1 MKILAFEFSSS
12 QRSVAVL
19 NADESGVIS
28 TGEVVESSSDKSTQ
42 PLSMVEIA
50 LNQVGLERG
59 QIGCIA
65 VGIGPGSY
73 TSIRVAISLAQ
84 GWQLATNVKL
94 TGVSSA
100 ECIAEQAVAE
110 GLNRPFSVVVD
121 AQRGEFYLAGY
132 DCPDG
137 KLREVVPLRIVS
149 SDEVCAR
156 EQAGDVLVGPEV
168 TRWFPGGRIV
178 FPRAETVARLA
189 LERKHF
195 VSGEMLEPVY
205 LRETQ
210 FIKAPAPRIV

>member
-28 TGEVVESSSDKSTQ
+28 TGEVVESSPGNSTQ
-42 PLSMVEIA
+42 PLGMVERA
-50 LNQVGLERG
+50 LNQAGLERG
-59 QIGCIA
+59 QIDCIA
-65 VGIGPGSY
+65 MGIGPGSY

-94 TGVSSA
+94 SGVSSA

-110 GLNRPFSVVVD
+110 GLNGPFSVVVD

-137 KLREVVPLRIVS
+137 QLREVAPLRIVS
-149 SDEVCAR
+149 SDEVRAR
-156 EQAGDVLVGPEV
+156 EKAGDVLVGPDV
-168 TRWFPGGRIV
+168 TRWFPGGRQV
-178 FPRAETVARLA
+178 FPRAEVVATLA
-189 LERKHF
+189 LARRNF

-210 FIKAPAPRIV
+210 FVKAPAPRIV

>member
-19 NADESGVIS
+19 NADESGVTS
-28 TGEVVESSSDKSTQ
+28 TGEVVESSPGNSTQ
-42 PLSMVEIA
+42 PLSMVERA
-50 LNQVGLERG
+50 LNQAGLERG
-59 QIGCIA
+59 QIACIA

-73 TSIRVAISLAQ
+73 AGIRVAISLAQ

-94 TGVSSA
+94 SGVSSA
-100 ECIAEQAVAE
+100 ECVAEQAVAE

-137 KLREVVPLRIVS
+137 KLSEVVPLRIVS
-149 SDEVCAR
+149 SDEVRAR
-156 EQAGDVLVGPEV
+156 EQAGDVLVGPDV
-168 TRWFPGGRIV
+168 TRWFPGGRQV
-178 FPRAETVARLA
+178 FPRAEVVATLA
-189 LERKHF
+189 LARRNF
-195 VSGEMLEPVY
+195 VSGETVEPIY

-210 FIKAPAPRIV
+210 FVKAPPPRVI

>member
-19 NADESGVIS
+19 NADESGVTS
-28 TGEVVESSSDKSTQ
+28 TGEVVESSPGNSTQ
-42 PLSMVEIA
+42 PLSMVERA
-50 LNQVGLERG
+50 LNQAGLERG
-59 QIGCIA
+59 QIECIA

-94 TGVSSA
+94 TGVSSV

-110 GLNRPFSVVVD
+110 GLNRPLSVVVD

-132 DCPDG
+132 DCPGG

-149 SDEVCAR
+149 SDEVRAR
-156 EQAGDVLVGPEV
+156 EQAGDVLVGPDV
-168 TRWFPGGRIV
+168 TRWFPGGRQV
-178 FPRAETVARLA
+178 FPRAEVVATLA
-189 LERKHF
+189 LAWRNF
-195 VSGEMLEPVY
+195 VSGKTIEPIY

-210 FIKAPAPRIV
+210 FVKAAPPRVI

>member
-28 TGEVVESSSDKSTQ
+28 TGEVVESSPGNSTQ
-42 PLSMVEIA
+42 PLSMVERA
-50 LNQVGLERG
+50 LNQAGLERG
-59 QIGCIA
+59 QINCIA

-132 DCPDG
+132 DRPDG

-149 SDEVCAR
+149 SDEVRAR
-156 EQAGDVLVGPEV
+156 ERAGDVLVGPDV

-178 FPRAETVARLA
+178 FPRAEIIARLA

-210 FIKAPAPRIV
+210 FVKAPAPRIV